1 MAELEKKENIVS
13 EQSASNE
20 HSIDFSLIS
29 QFEGGNI
36 NKGYV
41 PDPVNSKSGVTIAIG
56 FDLGARNTQDLRNLH
71 LSSDLIRRLEPYLG
85 LQSMKAADFIEKH
98 PLTITDAD
106 ADAINRSVKAKM
118 IDSLISK
125 YNDDSSM
132 LFHAIPAQW
141 QTVIASVEFQYGS
154 VQKRCPNFWRCV
166 TSQNWPRAI
175 SELRNFGD
183 GYPSRR
189 NKEADYAEQY
199 S

>member
-1 MAELEKKENIVS
+1 MS
-13 EQSASNE
+13 EQSASND

-41 PDPVNSKSGVTIAIG
+41 PDPANSKSGVTIAIG
-56 FDLGARNTQDLRNLH
+56 FDLGARNNQDLRNLH

-85 LQSMKAADFIEKH
+85 LQSMEAADFIEKH

-106 ADAINRSVKAKM
+106 AEAINRSVKAKM

-166 TSQNWPRAI
+166 TSQNWQKAI